1 MRRHVGLGCALTFA
15 LGLAGCGGS
24 GGTTH
29 VVTRTVTAS
38 TSTSASAQATTPST
52 APASTPTTTTTTS
65 AAAGGMQPC
74 TAHDLALSYLGQQ
87 GAAGHGEL
95 GFALK
100 NSSSAPCHTF
110 GFPGIQFLDRRGADL
125 TTIPHHTTSDYF
137 GHAPEVELTI
147 APGSSASFRLG
158 VTHGAIPGSVCAT
171 AYGLQVIPPDDTA
184 SIRTTIPG
192 GGYECQ
198 DATVSPLQ
206 PGDSAYR

>member
-1 MRRHVGLGCALTFA
+1 MRPHVALACVLT
-15 LGLAGCGGS
+15 LGLAACGGS

-29 VVTRTVTAS
+29 VVTHTVTAR
-38 TSTSASAQATTPST
+38 TSTTTSSQATAATT
-52 APASTPTTTTTTS
+52 AVVSSPTTTTTTS
-65 AAAGGMQPC
+65 AATGGTPPC
-74 TAHDLALSYLGQQ
+74 TAHDLALSFIGQQ

-95 GFALK
+95 GFALR
-100 NSSSAPCHTF
+100 NTSSSSCHTF
-110 GFPGIQFLDRRGADL
+110 GYPGIQFLDRHGAGL

-137 GHAPEVELTI
+137 GRAPEVELTI

-158 VTHGAIPGSVCAT
+158 VTHGAVPGSVCTA
-171 AYGLQVIPPDDTA
+171 AYGLQVIPPDDVSTV
-184 SIRTTIPG
+184 TTRIPG